1 LKHQRDSDLKVK
13 LNEDYNNTMKINQS
27 DRIIEHKLY
36 IGPTKSLQEI
46 IESGQA
52 MGVDRALRNRH
63 PIHHLTA
70 EDRKSE
76 I

>member
-1 LKHQRDSDLKVK
+1 
-13 LNEDYNNTMKINQS
+13 MKINQS
-27 DRIIEHKLY
+27 DRKIEHSKY

-46 IESGQA
+46 IEIGQE
-52 MGVDRALRNRH
+52 MGLDKALRKRN